1 MGLFVAFVTFGLCI
15 AALVYLILTIR
26 DDMDMD

>member
-1 MGLFVAFVTFGLCI
+1 MSLFVAFVTFGLCM

-26 DDMDMD
+26 DEIDHD

>member
-15 AALVYLILTIR
+15 AALVFLVLTLR
-26 DDMDMD
+26 EEMDHD